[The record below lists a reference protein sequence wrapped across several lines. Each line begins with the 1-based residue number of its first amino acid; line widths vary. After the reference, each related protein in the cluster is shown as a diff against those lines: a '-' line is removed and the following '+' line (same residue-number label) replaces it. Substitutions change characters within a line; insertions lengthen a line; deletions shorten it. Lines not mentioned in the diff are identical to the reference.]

1 VRQRDRRPQVQ
12 PPEANRVVTPP
23 VERSW
28 ITVSLKERD
37 RWPALAPAGALG
49 LVAAGLMAG
58 LGLPPVDLH
67 GPLHRWWSVMDPLC
81 GGTRSVRLAA
91 MGDLAAA
98 WRYNPLGP
106 ILVTGAALAVLRWCI
121 GVATHRWLGLNL
133 VGRRPVRA
141 ARLVVTLLVGL
152 LAVRQQLN
160 VELLR

>member
-37 RWPALAPAGALG
+37 RWPAL
-49 LVAAGLMAG
+49 AG